1 MEFKN
6 RVSKSNPLL
15 LQKWETLS
23 FMHWSVDKKI
33 ISKYIPNGLT
43 LDLYENG
50 AYIGLIPFMM
60 KNVRPRWGFSVPFI
74 SNFPEFNIRTYVKKG
89 NKRGV
94 FFLTLDAQSIITRI
108 YASNFFHLPYRYS
121 RGYVIRKNGSFLW
134 SSNRLYKGF
143 ELEGSCEGYGE
154 FEYAEKDSLEEF
166 FFERYYLYISSNNQI
181 KSGRIKHHKWKIK
194 KAKPRITKNAFLD
207 SYSLGIKQILNPEF
221 CHISDDV
228 EVEAWPLIDAR

>member
-1 MEFKN
+1 MIK
-6 RVSKSNPLL
+6 
-15 LQKWETLS
+15 
-23 FMHWSVDKKI
+23 
-33 ISKYIPNGLT
+33 
-43 LDLYENG
+43 
-50 AYIGLIPFMM
+50 
-60 KNVRPRWGFSVPFI
+60 
-74 SNFPEFNIRTYVKKG
+74 
-89 NKRGV
+89 
-94 FFLTLDAQSIITRI
+94 
-108 YASNFFHLPYRYS
+108 
-121 RGYVIRKNGSFLW
+121 KNGSFLW